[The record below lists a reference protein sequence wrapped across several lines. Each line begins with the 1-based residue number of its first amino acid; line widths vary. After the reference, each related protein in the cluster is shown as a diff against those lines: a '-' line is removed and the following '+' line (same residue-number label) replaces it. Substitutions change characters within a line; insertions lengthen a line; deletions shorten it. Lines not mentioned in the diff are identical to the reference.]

1 MPLRVKSLYSLDED
15 HLFLCIQVMS
25 IACWGRKT
33 DMWQNVAVKAQGK
46 QSGSFCH
53 TKLCDLKAMKD
64 IFLVCFSEL
73 ESYNLLLNP
82 HPHYYEQKSITLK
95 ITAS

>member
-1 MPLRVKSLYSLDED
+1 
-15 HLFLCIQVMS
+15 
-25 IACWGRKT
+25 
-33 DMWQNVAVKAQGK
+33 
-46 QSGSFCH
+46 
-53 TKLCDLKAMKD
+53 MKD